1 MIRNQK
7 LTRFGERLLGFG
19 YPMTKNYANAHFLG
33 HIYYAY
39 ILRYRNYSLRSYMK
53 GFVEVTLEAD
63 LYLTEPS
70 LRATGGQT
78 CKKKTQE
85 YVKNVTN
92 AKNLHQTYT
101 N

>member
-1 MIRNQK
+1 
-7 LTRFGERLLGFG
+7 
-19 YPMTKNYANAHFLG
+19 
-33 HIYYAY
+33 
-39 ILRYRNYSLRSYMK
+39 MK
-53 GFVEVTLEAD
+53 GFVEVTLEED